1 MTWFLATLHLL
12 ALAIGIPAVW
22 ARARALRRPLD
33 AEGIRRILAADAWWG
48 IAAGLWIVTGLLRA
62 FGPWEKGADWYLHNH
77 FFFAKMGLLVAVLLL
92 EILPMATLVG
102 WRMRRRRGEAVDTR
116 RAVTMARISD
126 LQLLLA
132 LLMVVFATGMARGLG
147 VLR

>member
-1 MTWFLATLHLL
+1 MSWFLATLHLL

-33 AEGIRRILAADAWWG
+33 AEGIRRILAADVWWG

-62 FGPWEKGADWYLHNH
+62 FGPWEKGAAWYLHNH

-92 EILPMATLVG
+92 EILPMATLIG
-102 WRMRRRRGEAVDTR
+102 WRMRQRRGEAIDTR
-116 RAVTMARISD
+116 RAFAMARISD
-126 LQLLLA
+126 IQLLLA